1 MHVRWIGNI
10 YIVSVMYSI
19 WYMCNDGYDVLIELM
34 VF

>member
-1 MHVRWIGNI
+1 MHVRWIGKYVI
-10 YIVSVMYSI
+10 SVMYSI